1 MNRDMLRGQLLFFLL
16 LLVWETVIVCGTVRS
31 SLDGQTSVF
40 GSASGANQKQPAR
53 KQRVAAQSEWN
64 PYGIA
69 PVASSHH
76 NGAAASSH
84 PVKAAH
90 SNDVGHKLSQAEI
103 SEFEEDFHHFD
114 MNSDGLLDAQEIRAA
129 FGEIGNLR
137 PYELYQF
144 FYDVDKDDSGT
155 VTKPEY
161 IAYAL
166 TMEYSLG

>member
-114 MNSDGLLDAQEIRAA
+114 MNSDGMYRQDGRVVYQTRTSFPDKYWISFPSSLAVVRASRRT
-129 FGEIGNLR
+129 GNSRCLW
-137 PYELYQF
+137 
-144 FYDVDKDDSGT
+144 
-155 VTKPEY
+155 
-161 IAYAL
+161 
-166 TMEYSLG
+166 